1 MVPVMILPNE
11 RTPHLQEL
19 IRFST
24 KATLVIPSLL
34 LDEEIGDK
42 FKQVRNALDYLK
54 NDDALIVS
62 QREVENDLIEITIEI
77 KG

>member
-1 MVPVMILPNE
+1 MILPNE